1 MEIMETAESQLHLSH
16 PGKPMS
22 PNAALRGS
30 SPKSPPRNKN
40 SRPRT
45 SPETPDG
52 PPYGHAAACPYELRT
67 SQAVSSLRTPNSE
80 LRTSPPPLI
89 AHEGRN
95 CWRRPRADRLAFLI
109 DGEAYFSAVA
119 AAMERAEHS
128 ILILGWDI
136 ASRVWLRRD
145 GTRHSQPDELGPL
158 LHEVLSRRKK
168 LRVHI
173 LSWDF
178 AMIYVLEREFLPI
191 FKLPW
196 RTHRRLR
203 FLLDGNHPSGGS
215 HHQKIV
221 VVDDSVAFSGGFDL
235 TNHRWDTPEHKTGEP
250 RRVNPGGIQYE
261 PFHDVQVA
269 VSGEAAAALG
279 DLARERWRRATGTSI
294 SPPPSN
300 SDSWPRHLSPDL
312 EDVRVAIA
320 RTEPEWKGQP
330 GVREVE
336 NLFLDMIAAARS
348 SIYIE
353 NQYFTSARICQALIE
368 RLLTPEGPEIIM
380 VVARENSGWLE
391 KNSMGIIRSQLL
403 QKLKRADQ
411 FGRLFVYNPSL
422 PGGERMEVHSKIMV
436 VDDAVARVGSANL
449 SNRSMRLDTECDIM
463 IESAGEERVSRGV
476 AGFRDRL
483 LGEHL
488 GISPERVQDAIRR
501 EGSPARA
508 VEALGGGNRTLA
520 PMEVSMEPL
529 AENICLDA
537 EFCDPEHP
545 VSPEMIVSHMLPDE
559 FKRPA
564 IRRLPWV
571 IGFMVALS
579 CLAVIWRWV
588 LGDWVWPEE
597 LLKQADVLWKMP
609 LAPLLIVGAYL
620 LASLFLIPLTVMV
633 LLTGF
638 LLGPLY
644 GFLYAWAG
652 SLSPRPYSSESDIPW
667 AGKEFA
673 GWSAAASTGS
683 VTVWRA
689 TASWQSPSSTS
700 SRLRPSRSLI
710 SSPGLPGSACAII

>member
-1 MEIMETAESQLHLSH
+1 
-16 PGKPMS
+16 
-22 PNAALRGS
+22 
-30 SPKSPPRNKN
+30 
-40 SRPRT
+40 
-45 SPETPDG
+45 
-52 PPYGHAAACPYELRT
+52 
-67 SQAVSSLRTPNSE
+67 
-80 LRTSPPPLI
+80 
-89 AHEGRN
+89 
-95 CWRRPRADRLAFLI
+95 
-109 DGEAYFSAVA
+109 
-119 AAMERAEHS
+119 MERAEHS

-145 GTRHSQPDELGPL
+145 GARHSQPDELGPL

-196 RTHRRLR
+196 RAHRRLR

-221 VVDDSVAFSGGFDL
+221 VIDDSVAFSGGFDL
-235 TNHRWDTPEHKTGEP
+235 TNHRWDTPEHKMGEP
-250 RRVNPGGIQYE
+250 RRVNPGGIYYE

-279 DLARERWRRATGTSI
+279 DLARERWRRATGTSL
-294 SPPPSN
+294 SPPPAK

-353 NQYFTSARICQALIE
+353 NQYFTSARICEALTE
-368 RLLTPEGPEIIM
+368 RLITPEGPEILM
-380 VVARENSGWLE
+380 VIAKENSGWLE
-391 KNSMGIIRSQLL
+391 QNSMGIIRSQLL
-403 QKLKRADQ
+403 QKLKRADP
-411 FGRLFVYNPSL
+411 FGRLFIYNPSL

-463 IESAGEERVSRGV
+463 VESAGEERISRGV
-476 AGFRDRL
+476 AGFHDRL

-488 GISPERVQDAIRR
+488 GISPERVRDAIRR

-508 VEALGGGNRTLA
+508 VEALRGGNRTLV
-520 PMEVSMEPL
+520 PMEVSMEPV
-529 AENICLDA
+529 AESICLDA

-571 IGFMVALS
+571 IAFGVALS
-579 CLAVIWRWV
+579 CLAAIWRWV
-588 LGDWVWPEE
+588 LGDWARPED
-597 LLKQADVLWKMP
+597 LLKQAHLFWKMP
-609 LAPLLIVGAYL
+609 LAPLMVVGAYL
-620 LASLFLIPLTVMV
+620 LAAFFLIPLTIMV

-644 GFLYAWAG
+644 GFLYGWAG
-652 SLSPRPYSSESDIPW
+652 SLITALILFGIGHSLGRERVRW
-667 AGKEFA
+667 LAGRRVNRVSYRLARHGFLAVAVLHILPVAPFTIINLVAGASRVSLRHYLIGTTIGMMPFVLGVAVFGDRLMAAVRDPGWFTLSVLGGLSVLLYLGYLRLKRIGEFRSGA
-673 GWSAAASTGS
+673 GEG
-683 VTVWRA
+683 V
-689 TASWQSPSSTS
+689 Q
-700 SRLRPSRSLI
+700 
-710 SSPGLPGSACAII
+710 GGEIIG

>member
-1 MEIMETAESQLHLSH
+1 
-16 PGKPMS
+16 
-22 PNAALRGS
+22 
-30 SPKSPPRNKN
+30 
-40 SRPRT
+40 
-45 SPETPDG
+45 
-52 PPYGHAAACPYELRT
+52 
-67 SQAVSSLRTPNSE
+67 
-80 LRTSPPPLI
+80 
-89 AHEGRN
+89 
-95 CWRRPRADRLAFLI
+95 
-109 DGEAYFSAVA
+109 
-119 AAMERAEHS
+119 MERAEHS

-145 GTRHSQPDELGPL
+145 GARHSQPDELGL
-158 LHEVLSRRKK
+158 ILHEVLSRRKK

-178 AMIYVLEREFLPI
+178 AMIYLLEREFLPI

-196 RTHRRLR
+196 RAHRRLH
-203 FLLDGNHPSGGS
+203 FFLDGNHPSGGS
-215 HHQKIV
+215 HHQKVV

-235 TNHRWDTPEHKTGEP
+235 TNHRWDTPEHKTDEP
-250 RRVNPGGIQYE
+250 RRVNPGGIHYE

-279 DLARERWRRATGTSI
+279 DLARERWRRATGTSL
-294 SPPPSN
+294 SPPHSR

-320 RTEPEWKGQP
+320 RTEPEWNHYP
-330 GVREVE
+330 GIREVE
-336 NLFLDMIAAARS
+336 NLFLDMIGAARR

-403 QKLKRADQ
+403 QKLKQADQ

-488 GISPERVQDAIRR
+488 GISPERVRDATRR

-508 VEALGGGNRTLA
+508 VEALRGGNRTLV

-529 AENICLDA
+529 AESICLDA

-545 VSPEMIVSHMLPDE
+545 VSPEMIVSHMLPEE

-571 IGFMVALS
+571 IAFGVALS
-579 CLAVIWRWV
+579 CMAAIWRWA
-588 LGDWVWPEE
+588 LGDWARPED
-597 LLKQADVLWKMP
+597 LLKHAHLFWKMP
-609 LAPLLIVGAYL
+609 LTPLMVGGAYL
-620 LASLFLIPLTVMV
+620 LAAFFLIPLTIMV

-644 GFLYAWAG
+644 GFLYGWAG
-652 SLSPRPYSSESDIPW
+652 SLMTALILFGIGHSLGRERVRRL
-667 AGKEFA
+667 AGRRVNRVSYRLARHGFLAVAVLHILPVAPFTIINLVAGASRVSLRHYLIGTAIGMMPFVLVVAVFGDRLMAAVRDPGWFTLSVLGGLSVLLYIGYLWLKRIGEFRSGA
-673 GWSAAASTGS
+673 GEG
-683 VTVWRA
+683 V
-689 TASWQSPSSTS
+689 Q
-700 SRLRPSRSLI
+700 
-710 SSPGLPGSACAII
+710 GGEIIG